1 MDLYEEEYAPDR
13 PVVCFDETSR
23 QLVRDSRP
31 GIGVALGQVER
42 YDYEY
47 ERNGTRNLFVFCE
60 PKAGYRHVEVTKRR
74 TGVDFAEQPAYVLTC
89 RPGGR
94 TEHLLHTQRGQ
105 QTAGDGALHG
115 HKPRASMRRR
125 GNVRSVQ
132 ELHGRADEKWTQ
144 RKDHRPSM
152 DGVSQKVHKR
162 ADLPKRQ
169 GLPNHCPLKSKTRKE
184 FAIETPLR
192 WRGMVMRDEAWDTSW
207 KGGTSS
213 LRLSLSG

>member
-31 GIGVALGQVER
+31 GIGAPPGRVER

-89 RPGGR
+89 RPGDELNIFFIPR
-94 TEHLLHTQRGQ
+94 EVSRPLATVRYLDISPELLCENEGMSEAFSNF
-105 QTAGDGALHG
+105 TAEQMRKG
-115 HKPRASMRRR
+115 PRDRLT
-125 GNVRSVQ
+125 V
-132 ELHGRADEKWTQ
+132 
-144 RKDHRPSM
+144 
-152 DGVSQKVHKR
+152 
-162 ADLPKRQ
+162 
-169 GLPNHCPLKSKTRKE
+169 
-184 FAIETPLR
+184 LR
-192 WRGMVMRDEAWDTSW
+192 WTE
-207 KGGTSS
+207 
-213 LRLSLSG
+213 